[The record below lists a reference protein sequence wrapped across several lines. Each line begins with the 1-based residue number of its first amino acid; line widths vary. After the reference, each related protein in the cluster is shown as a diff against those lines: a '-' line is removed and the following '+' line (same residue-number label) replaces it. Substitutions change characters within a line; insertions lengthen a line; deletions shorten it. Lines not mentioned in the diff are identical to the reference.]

1 MKAGFTLVEILI
13 VVIVLSILASIVLQV
28 YGDTTG
34 DARQAAR
41 ATEIHEI
48 RKALQIYRFQAGSFP
63 SSLDELL
70 GTVTLVDPDGQT
82 RTHGPWLEAGAT
94 DPTDG
99 QPYDYRRIGA
109 YSYALEGVTY
119 GW

>member
-1 MKAGFTLVEILI
+1 MKAGFTLIEVLI
-13 VVIVLSILASIVLQV
+13 VVIILSILAAIVLQV
-28 YGDTTG
+28 YGDTTEHT
-34 DARQAAR
+34 RQSMK
-41 ATEIHEI
+41 ATEMHEL
-48 RKALQIYRFQAGSFP
+48 RKALQIYRFQVGSFP
-63 SSLDELL
+63 STLDELL
-70 GTVTLVDPDGQT
+70 GTVTKEDPDGQT
-82 RTHGPWLEAGAT
+82 RTHGPWFEATAT